1 MASQYWDCDSNH
13 YNNNFCPSMYTE
25 LDSLSFS
32 PFTSTTTTSSSSSS
46 DHDWTPMT
54 SSSSINTS
62 TAWSGYTYPIELRR
76 SRNSSSKYFK
86 WVRPIARPGRHSSPD
101 DDSDIDEDGTDD
113 SFLEAEYPVTT
124 TMDSSAP
131 EYGSSFVGSHVPE
144 QHQQQQ
150 RQGLQSPK
158 IKYFKWA
165 RPGRRH
171 GGDDSDEE
179 ETDMDCCD
187 DDDGV
192 MFSGEDEYF
201 SDVSSCTSA
210 YPGETLARADSDEG
224 SSEHPT
230 SMMGY
235 DRL

>member
-1 MASQYWDCDSNH
+1 
-13 YNNNFCPSMYTE
+13 MYTE
-25 LDSLSFS
+25 LDSSFS
-32 PFTSTTTTSSSSSS
+32 PFTFTTTTFSSSS
-46 DHDWTPMT
+46 DHDWTSMT
-54 SSSSINTS
+54 STSSPINTS

-101 DDSDIDEDGTDD
+101 DYSDIDEDGTDD
-113 SFLEAEYPVTT
+113 SFLEVGYPVTM
-124 TMDSSAP
+124 TMDYSTSA
-131 EYGSSFVGSHVPE
+131 YGSSFVGSYVPE

-150 RQGLQSPK
+150 GLRSPK
-158 IKYFKWA
+158 TKYFKWA

-179 ETDMDCCD
+179 EADMDCSND
-187 DDDGV
+187 DDEIA

-201 SDVSSCTSA
+201 SDASSYTSP
-210 YPGETLARADSDEG
+210 YSGETLARADSDEG

-230 SMMGY
+230 LMMGY